1 MEVMCRVACGR
12 VSAVVGWVVGLL
24 CVVGM
29 VGGCAA
35 ARVHPTFVNRSER
48 SLVVLY
54 VPEAEPAGVSVAF
67 SKERY
72 SKVLQRGEVW
82 KPSAADAV
90 ANPDIQ
96 LGAMVVASRV
106 VGSGAVGS
114 GAVGSGAVGSGDV
127 RMVWAEQPRNGRGLG
142 WDGGSELVFGVD
154 GAWVGGEREGKFVR
168 YEALELGNSYGEAIL
183 KGF

>member
-1 MEVMCRVACGR
+1 MEVACDVAFKR

-24 CVVGM
+24 CVAGM

-35 ARVHPTFVNRSER
+35 ARVHPMFVNRSER

-54 VPEAEPAGVSVAF
+54 VPAAEPAGVSVAF

-96 LGAMVVASRV
+96 LGAMVGASRV
-106 VGSGAVGS
+106 
-114 GAVGSGAVGSGDV
+114 VGSGAVGSGDV

-154 GAWVGGEREGKFVR
+154 GAWVGGEREGKFVK
-168 YEALELGNSYGEAIL
+168 YEALELGNSYGEAIV
-183 KGF
+183 KGL

>member
-1 MEVMCRVACGR
+1 MAVVSRVVCGR
-12 VSAVVGWVVGLL
+12 MSAVVGWVVGFL
-24 CVVGM
+24 CVVRM

-54 VPEAEPAGVSVAF
+54 VPAAEPAGVSVAF
-67 SKERY
+67 AKERY
-72 SKVLQRGEVW
+72 SKVLQRGEAW

-106 VGSGAVGS
+106 
-114 GAVGSGAVGSGDV
+114 VGSGAVGSGDV

-142 WDGGSELVFGVD
+142 WDGGSELVFGGD

>member
-72 SKVLQRGEVW
+72 SKVFERGEVW

-90 ANPDIQ
+90 GNPDIQ

-106 VGSGAVGS
+106 
-114 GAVGSGAVGSGDV
+114 VGSGDV